1 MVKES
6 IETFRRQRL
15 SETGRM
21 SERKGEKLRSL
32 GERSGQKTSSQMREA
47 MSDIDRV
54 TQDVSSW
61 YDSIF
66 SERQRIKEEGTKVAS
81 YDPEKS
87 ILGRILAASE
97 EKTESIPT
105 ESSVTGMAVPDDTG
119 SEGLAAK
126 PTRPV
131 ARRDAEWI
139 GKLSDR
145 EILARTIQAE
155 AGKESY
161 EGKLAVGAVIDTRS
175 KSDAYGGSIRGAI
188 LKPGQFS
195 PWNSVTGFAGGEQ
208 GKDMERIKPS
218 KDAYKAADAILS
230 GNYVSPVGNAT
241 HFYNPDISVPDWG
254 KEKAGGSWKKIG
266 GHIFGYADKKR

>member
-32 GERSGQKTSSQMREA
+32 GERSGQQTSSQMREA

-87 ILGRILAASE
+87 ILGRILSAPK

-230 GNYVSPVGNAT
+230 GNYVSPVGDAT
-241 HFYNPDISVPDWG
+241 HFYNPDISVPNWG

>member
-87 ILGRILAASE
+87 ILGRILSAPK

-230 GNYVSPVGNAT
+230 GNYVSPVGDAT
-241 HFYNPDISVPDWG
+241 HFYNPDISVPNWG